1 MVTSKPRM
9 NCLIHIFLRKVN
21 DGQWGWRALRLLAK
35 KSPHFF
41 TYGNNPIA
49 KLPDYLDSMLKKMSN
64 YTPSA
69 TPGLNSNGTKE
80 TKEESSPASPVELCT
95 KEHINRIASNLGDK
109 WPKLLPKLG
118 IDSGEQE
125 KFAKEGK
132 DDKGTCS
139 TNRINMQLQ

>member
-1 MVTSKPRM
+1 
-9 NCLIHIFLRKVN
+9 
-21 DGQWGWRALRLLAK
+21 
-35 KSPHFF
+35 
-41 TYGNNPIA
+41 
-49 KLPDYLDSMLKKMSN
+49 MLKKISN
-64 YTPSA
+64 FTPKESS
-69 TPGLNSNGTKE
+69 GSSVGSNGTKE
-80 TKEESSPASPVELCT
+80 GTGKEDSPPPLELCT
-95 KEHINRIASNLGDK
+95 KEHINKIASNLGDK